1 MQPEKNLIFLKN
13 LADFPLNNYIQPVVG
28 SPDITG
34 LGFFIHVQNA
44 FFFQKSRLF
53 FICQNQQLTA
63 GMVEVGHEHMGHCSG
78 VQ

>member
-53 FICQNQQLTA
+53 FYLPEPAADSRNGRGGT
-63 GMVEVGHEHMGHCSG
+63 
-78 VQ
+78 